1 MLHPFRQALKLF
13 LGLVLL
19 LSLGATPPATAAL
32 PPGNAVNDPRALL
45 RLSLPLENKEIRTLQ
60 LYLEGTSPQLRGKR
74 WSEISKDLD
83 KASSKLAVQRAKILA
98 DVPEGRKDKADA
110 LLDNIAAGLS
120 ELKTLA
126 AQQDPQP
133 FKDARAPILRAVGDV
148 EELMVTGFPFEVPA
162 EYSNLPQLKGRATIA
177 IETTK
182 GSMTAVVDGYSA
194 PVTAGNFV
202 DLVKRGFYNGIPFTR
217 TDSSF
222 VIQTGDPNG
231 PETGFVQG
239 GENRTIPLEILIEGD
254 DEPIYGFTTEELGLY
269 PAKPA
274 LPFSAYGTM
283 AMATSPDDPNSA
295 SSQFFFLPFE
305 ADLTPA
311 GANLLDGRYAVFG
324 YVVEGQEVLGELTK
338 GDKIKS
344 AKVVDGI
351 ENLI

>member
-1 MLHPFRQALKLF
+1 MYMLHSRLRQALMLVM
-13 LGLVLL
+13 GLM
-19 LSLGATPPATAAL
+19 LSFGLWATPPAEAAL

-45 RLSLPLENKEIRTLQ
+45 RLSLPLENEGIRRVQ

-74 WSEISKDLD
+74 WSEITGELG
-83 KASSKLAVQRAKILA
+83 KAITVLSANKESILA
-98 DVPEGRKDKADA
+98 DVPAASQDKAA
-110 LLDNIAAGLS
+110 QLLDQIATDLS
-120 ELKTLA
+120 NLKALSA
-126 AQQDPQP
+126 NQEPQP
-133 FKDARAPILRAVGDV
+133 FKDARAPLLRPVGDL
-148 EELMVTGFPFEVPA
+148 EELMVQGFPFEVPA
-162 EYSNLPQLKGRATIA
+162 EYSKLPQLKGRATVVM
-177 IETTK
+177 ETTK
-182 GSMTAVVDGYSA
+182 GSMTAILDGYSA

-202 DLVKRGFYNGIPFTR
+202 DLVKRGFYDGLPFTR

-222 VIQTGDPNG
+222 VIQTGDPDG
-231 PETGFVQG
+231 PEEGYKD
-239 GENRTIPLEILIEGD
+239 RTIPLEILIDGD
-254 DEPIYGFTTEELGLY
+254 SEPIYGFTTEDLGLY

-324 YVVEGQEVLGELTK
+324 YVVDGQKVLGELTK

-344 AKVVDGI
+344 AKVTEGL
-351 ENLI
+351 ENLV